1 MRKHTMLTD
10 IQMTCAL
17 KSIHVHTVNVTEK
30 FATNLFSF
38 ERLAREASAKEIGL
52 HGQQAV
58 LLLSESLLKASLK
71 TQRVQCS
78 VT

>member
-1 MRKHTMLTD
+1 MLHVH
-10 IQMTCAL
+10 
-17 KSIHVHTVNVTEK
+17 IHVHTVNVTEK

-58 LLLSESLLKASLK
+58 LLLGESLLKTSLK
-71 TQRVQCS
+71 MQRVQCS